1 MGFVKDAWDGITGK
15 TAAKSAEKAGQMQSD
30 SAKYAAD
37 LQNKQYEQT
46 RQDMQ
51 PWMQAGQRALG
62 GLESFVFGGSPVAY
76 SGNQGLP
83 QQTMPSPQPTA
94 ITNQTQALPKS
105 WLDNNIIKGLVTGFG
120 GKELLASSTAPS
132 APSAAPN
139 TPSPAST
146 GPMGNAPTGAP
157 MQFSDAMGQNMQRQY
172 NSGAYTNG
180 LDAQSFYQ
188 DPSYQWRKQQGMDNI
203 QAQAAAGGGLFS
215 GATLKA
221 LNDYNSN
228 LASQEYGNAWQ
239 RNMAENQNR
248 FNVDSNLRSQDYN
261 IFNSERSRQYNEMAN
276 LAGVGQTTAT
286 NLASLGA
293 NNAANMGE
301 MAMAGANARAN
312 GLTTGAYAK
321 SQGMGNLLNLGI
333 KAAGMFF

>member
-1 MGFVKDAWDGITGK
+1 MGFVKDAWDGVTGK

-37 LQNKQYEQT
+37 IGQKQYEQT

-62 GLESFVFGGSPVAY
+62 GLENFVFGGSPVAY
-76 SGNQGLP
+76 
-83 QQTMPSPQPTA
+83 
-94 ITNQTQALPKS
+94 
-105 WLDNNIIKGLVTGFG
+105 
-120 GKELLASSTAPS
+120 
-132 APSAAPN
+132 SAAPN

-146 GPMGNAPTGAP
+146 GLMGNAPAGAP

-239 RNMAENQNR
+239 RNMAESQNR

-301 MAMAGANARAN
+301 MAMAGANAQAN

-321 SQGMGNLLNLGI
+321 SQGMGNLLGLGM
-333 KAAGMFF
+333 KAFGLF